1 MYTVAGEDRAMME
14 SDQEHLTLVKILLA
28 LANGIRAPLAS
39 SRETRPMQWLGYT
52 YKTRLRGF
60 QIP

>member
-1 MYTVAGEDRAMME
+1 MME